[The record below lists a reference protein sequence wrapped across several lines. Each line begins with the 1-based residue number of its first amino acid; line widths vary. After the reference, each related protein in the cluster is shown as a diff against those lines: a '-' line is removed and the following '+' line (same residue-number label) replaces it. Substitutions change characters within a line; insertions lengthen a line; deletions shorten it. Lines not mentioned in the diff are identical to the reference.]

1 MSTRPRKSPRPAR
14 SRATVDALLV
24 ATTRVLAEHGYE
36 KTSTNRIAKVAG
48 VSVGSLYQYFPNKD
62 AIIGALVELHVERLH
77 QVFAGTLAGV
87 ADAPLEVAARAL
99 VDAVIAIHRANPAL
113 NRVVL
118 EQVPRMGLA
127 ATVDAFDDFAV
138 QLIAG
143 YMTRRRDE
151 LRPRNLELA
160 AWILMRTL
168 QPLVHAAVR
177 QGPERFDDP
186 EFLAETTALIVGY
199 LRAR

>member
-1 MSTRPRKSPRPAR
+1 MPTQARKTPRQAR
-14 SRATVDALLV
+14 SRATVDALLE
-24 ATTRVLAEHGYE
+24 ATTRVLAEQGYE
-36 KTSTNRIAKVAG
+36 RTTTNRIAQVAG

-62 AIIGALVELHVERLH
+62 AIITGLVDRHVERLRRL
-77 QVFAGTLAGV
+77 FAETLLGV
-87 ADAPLEVAARAL
+87 ADAPLEVAAGAL
-99 VDAVIAIHRANPAL
+99 VHAVVAIHRAHPAL

-118 EQVPRMGLA
+118 EQVPRMGLTH
-127 ATVDAFDDFAV
+127 TVDAFDDFAV

-143 YMTRRRDE
+143 YMRRRADE
-151 LRPRNLELA
+151 LRPKNLELA
-160 AWILMRTL
+160 AWVLMRTL

-199 LRAR
+199 LRR